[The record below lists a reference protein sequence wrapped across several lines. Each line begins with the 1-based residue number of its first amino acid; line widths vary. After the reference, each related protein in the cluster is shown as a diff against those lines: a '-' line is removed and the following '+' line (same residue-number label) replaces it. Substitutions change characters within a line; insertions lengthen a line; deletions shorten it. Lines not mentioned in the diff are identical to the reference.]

1 MFTQDSLFIF
11 NELLSMRILPS
22 FRNTYKGAYG
32 IIVFSIFTTEDLKGD
47 WTRDLLINALNQS
60 ATDSQVEINNKN
72 HLLWNWIRYDIDWDR
87 KLNFEINFF
96 TCTTSVRLLWKRT
109 KLKLKFLTKSSSS
122 LTQMVVINGS
132 KINT

>member
-47 WTRDLLINALNQS
+47 WTRDLLILS
-60 ATDSQVEINNKN
+60 ST
-72 HLLWNWIRYDIDWDR
+72 
-87 KLNFEINFF
+87 
-96 TCTTSVRLLWKRT
+96 RLTNRPRIHK
-109 KLKLKFLTKSSSS
+109 
-122 LTQMVVINGS
+122 
-132 KINT
+132 